1 VIRRVLVVDDD
12 RGLSTV
18 LAAALGDEGFAVT
31 VADNGLVGLRRFE
44 ADGADLI
51 ILDVL
56 MPEMDGLEVCRRIRR
71 KSKVPIVLL
80 SSRGDEVDRV
90 TGLETGAD
98 DYVTKP
104 FSTREL
110 VARIR
115 ALERRLGA
123 EPAAAPAAAATG
135 GLGSE
140 IIEAG
145 PLRLDPGR
153 FEVRWRGKPVV
164 LTRSEF
170 QILGALAR
178 NRGMVLAR
186 ERLLDLARGDD
197 AVVTDRTVDTF
208 VKRLR
213 KKIRDVDD
221 GFDGIETVFGVGYRY
236 RD

>member
-12 RGLSTV
+12 RALATV
-18 LAAALGDEGFAVT
+18 LAAALGDEGFTVT
-31 VADNGLVGLRRFE
+31 LAENGLAGLRRFE
-44 ADGADLI
+44 ADGADLV

-71 KSKVPIVLL
+71 KSKVPIIVL
-80 SSRGDEVDRV
+80 SSRGEEVDRV

-110 VARIR
+110 VARVR
-115 ALERRLGA
+115 AIDRRLA
-123 EPAAAPAAAATG
+123 AAAPPAEPPPAGA
-135 GLGSE
+135 LGTAV
-140 IIEAG
+140 IEAG
-145 PLRLDPGR
+145 SLRLDPAR

-178 NRGMVLAR
+178 NRGVVLAR

-213 KKIRDVDD
+213 KKIRDIDD
-221 GFDGIETVFGVGYRY
+221 SFDGIETVFGVGYRY